1 MSIAERLFLMIF
13 LQLVVVSTAS
23 SITVGYEA
31 PDFRLQ
37 TADSKTHQLHKMRGS
52 VVFLIAGNRKLRK
65 EDNQWGEAIV
75 ADFKKWINNEKDVTP
90 IFRCYIIGNMDDIP
104 KFISRQFIKKQLLK
118 KPPPVPLLLDWKGEV
133 HQQYKIECKKR
144 KKPSLYI
151 VDQQGKVVFHQYS
164 KFNRQTYDKI
174 RQFLRNLLSQ
184 SNSTDSQKSSR
195 SGVDLIPS
203 R

>member
-13 LQLVVVSTAS
+13 LQSVVAS
-23 SITVGYEA
+23 MASPITVGYEA

-37 TADSKTHQLHKMRGS
+37 TADSKTHQLHEMRGS

-75 ADFKKWINNEKDVTP
+75 ADFKKWINHAKGVAP
-90 IFRCYIIGNMDDIP
+90 IFRCYIIGNMDDVP

-174 RQFLRNLLSQ
+174 RQLLRNLLSQ

-195 SGVDLIPS
+195 SGVDLTPS

>member
-23 SITVGYEA
+23 SIMVGAEA

-37 TADSKTHQLHKMRGS
+37 TADSRTHQLHEMRGS

-75 ADFKKWINNEKDVTP
+75 ADFKKWINNAKGVTP

>member
-1 MSIAERLFLMIF
+1 MSIAERLFLMTYF
-13 LQLVVVSTAS
+13 QLVVISKAL
-23 SITVGYEA
+23 SITVGHEA

-37 TADSKTHQLHKMRGS
+37 TANSKTHQLHEMRGS

-65 EDNQWGEAIV
+65 EDNRWGEAIV
-75 ADFKKWINNEKDVTP
+75 ADFKKWINNAKGVAP

-104 KFISRQFIKKQLLK
+104 KFISKQFIKKQLLK
-118 KPPPVPLLLDWKGEV
+118 KPPPVPLLLDWKGEI
-133 HQQYKIECKKR
+133 HQKYKIECKKR

-151 VDQQGKVVFHQYS
+151 IDQQGKVVFHQYS